1 MPTVSLTLED
11 TNRTILNE
19 AYFKIIGDIVEATK
33 IPHTA
38 VVAVHKDIDYTLT
51 DNKTNETGVEKKN
64 LPSTASLRRISANI
78 TEEYNEDE
86 LTTTAVHQVNAFP
99 IFEDRQIDVFVFPI
113 YVKSDIT
120 IEFSYFTPS
129 KTEANRIRDDIRI
142 RLSQTRNIGIHDI
155 QYDILLPD
163 IVEEFIAD
171 VHTLKNRLVP
181 QSLEEYFRE
190 HSTKRMHLI
199 TDMANKENA
208 KIAIFEKQVRILG
221 LFDFSSMPEKVD
233 ADNENSNYKVSFS
246 YKLSF
251 DVPRAIGIRYPVMIC
266 NKLLPAKYVQFI
278 EDAKVNSIEESKRN
292 LSYTQSL
299 HALSH
304 FEAHRQL
311 ENRVDIN
318 YPINVPAFDDFYLR
332 QGHKGYVILA
342 SFLTE
347 VDETDKKTLLNL
359 KEIDP
364 FYIPDTLVN
373 YIANGEHEF
382 IKHPYM
388 SFIYIG
394 LHQEGALFDAFGEV
408 DQNLT
413 IRSNNELSLFKPVRV
428 TISIIVDITM
438 LDKRA
443 LDRLLGNEN
452 VLFIF
457 IKEWMNAFDNFKTEF
472 SRIFDTMNDLFR
484 IFIHFLNYYRMTD
497 NDNSLKNFL
506 LVVKTNPY
514 IYTQLF
520 DILSNMFP
528 ELFNYIKQ
536 RGFIEEI
543 NQNFRSTYNYNDVE
557 GVMKSV
563 MNTHV
568 LALRQDR

>member
-38 VVAVHKDIDYTLT
+38 VIAVHKDIDYTLT

-78 TEEYNEDE
+78 IEEYNEDE

-278 EDAKVNSIEESKRN
+278 EDAKVNSIEERKRN

-318 YPINVPAFDDFYLR
+318 YPINVPAFDDFNLR
-332 QGHKGYVILA
+332 QAHKGYVILA

-364 FYIPDTLVN
+364 FYIPDILLN
-373 YIANGEHEF
+373 YISDGEHEF

-388 SFIYIG
+388 SFIYVG
-394 LHQEGALFDAFGEV
+394 LHQDGALFDAYGEI

-413 IRSNNELSLFKPVRV
+413 IKSVNELSLFKPVRV
-428 TISIIVDITM
+428 TLSIIVDITM

-443 LDRLLGNEN
+443 LDRLLNN
-452 VLFIF
+452 KPVLFLF

-484 IFIHFLNYYRMTD
+484 VFIHILNHYRMID
-497 NDNSLKNFL
+497 DDNSLKDFL

-520 DILSNMFP
+520 DILFNMFP
-528 ELFNYIKQ
+528 ELFNYISQ
-536 RGFIEEI
+536 RGFIEDSK
-543 NQNFRSTYNYNDVE
+543 QNFRSTYNYNDVE

-568 LALRQDR
+568 IALRQDK

>member
-38 VVAVHKDIDYTLT
+38 VIAVHKDIDYTLT
-51 DNKTNETGVEKKN
+51 DNKTNETGVGSKN

-292 LSYTQSL
+292 LGYTQSL

-318 YPINVPAFDDFYLR
+318 YPINVPAFDDFNLR
-332 QGHKGYVILA
+332 QAHKGYVILA

-364 FYIPDTLVN
+364 FYIPKTLVD
-373 YIANGEHEF
+373 YIANGEHEY

-394 LHQEGALFDAFGEV
+394 LHQDGALFDAYCEV

-413 IRSNNELSLFKPVRV
+413 IKSVNELSLFKPVRV

-443 LDRLLGNEN
+443 LDRLIGNQD

-497 NDNSLKNFL
+497 DDNSLKNFL
-506 LVVKTNPY
+506 STVKTNPY
-514 IYTQLF
+514 IYTQLL
-520 DILSNMFP
+520 DILFNMFP
-528 ELFNYIKQ
+528 ELFNYINQ
-536 RGFIEEI
+536 RGFIEEV

-568 LALRQDR
+568 LALRQDK

>member
-11 TNRTILNE
+11 TNHTILNN
-19 AYFKIIGDIVEATK
+19 AYFKIINDIVEATK
-33 IPHTA
+33 IPHSA

-51 DNKTNETGVEKKN
+51 DHKTNESGVEKKN
-64 LPSTASLRRISANI
+64 LPSTASLRRVQASI

-86 LTTTAVHQVNAFP
+86 LTTTAVHQVSAYP
-99 IFEDRQIDVFVFPI
+99 IFEDRDIDVFVFPI
-113 YVKSDIT
+113 YVKSDIV
-120 IEFSYFTPS
+120 IEFNYFTPS
-129 KTEANRIRDDIRI
+129 KAEANRIRDDIRI

-155 QYDILLPD
+155 EYDILLPE

-181 QSLEEYFRE
+181 QSLEDYFAE

-233 ADNENSNYKVSFS
+233 ADNENSTYKVSFS

-278 EDAKVNSIEESKRN
+278 EDNKVNSIEESKRN

-311 ENRVDIN
+311 ENKVDIN
-318 YPINVPAFDDFYLR
+318 YPINIPAFDDFHVR
-332 QGHKGYVILA
+332 QAHKGYVILT

-347 VDETDKKTLLNL
+347 VNEVDKKSLLNL

-364 FYIPDTLVN
+364 FYIPDNL
-373 YIANGEHEF
+373 IAYLQNGEYQYA
-382 IKHPYM
+382 KLPYM
-388 SFIYIG
+388 SFLYFGI
-394 LHQEGALFDAFGEV
+394 HQEGSLFDAPCEI
-408 DQNLT
+408 DQDLN
-413 IRSNNELSLFKPVRV
+413 IRSVNELSLMKPVRV
-428 TISIIVDITM
+428 TLSIIIDVTM

-443 LDRLLGNEN
+443 IDRLLDNEDILLLFVREWIN
-452 VLFIF
+452 VF
-457 IKEWMNAFDNFKTEF
+457 NNFKTEF
-472 SRIFDTMNDLFR
+472 SRTFTNINDIMRMFIYLINHYRNRDNLVSLEKLLNTIKLDKYLFELLTDVLFNMFHDLFG
-484 IFIHFLNYYRMTD
+484 FLNNKGLMSA
-497 NDNSLKNFL
+497 NNKNL
-506 LVVKTNPY
+506 Y
-514 IYTQLF
+514 S
-520 DILSNMFP
+520 D
-528 ELFNYIKQ
+528 
-536 RGFIEEI
+536 
-543 NQNFRSTYNYNDVE
+543 YNYNDTE
-557 GVMKSV
+557 GVMKTIMS
-563 MNTHV
+563 THV
-568 LALRQDR
+568 VALRMDK

>member
-38 VVAVHKDIDYTLT
+38 VIAVHKDIDYTLT

-181 QSLEEYFRE
+181 QTLEEYFRE

-292 LSYTQSL
+292 LGYTQSL

-318 YPINVPAFDDFYLR
+318 YPINVPAFDDFHLR

-359 KEIDP
+359 REIDP
-364 FYIPDTLVN
+364 FYIPDTLAN

-394 LHQEGALFDAFGEV
+394 IHQEGALFDAFGEV

-413 IRSNNELSLFKPVRV
+413 VRSINELNLFKPVRV

-443 LDRLLGNEN
+443 LDRLIVNED
-452 VLFIF
+452 VLFVF
-457 IKEWMNAFDNFKTEF
+457 VKEWMNAFDNFKTEF

-506 LVVKTNPY
+506 STVKTNPY
-514 IYTQLF
+514 IYTQLL
-520 DILSNMFP
+520 DILFNMFP
-528 ELFNYIKQ
+528 ELFNYINQ
-536 RGFIEEI
+536 RGFIEQV

-568 LALRQDR
+568 LALRQDK

>member
-1 MPTVSLTLED
+1 MPAISLTLED

-38 VVAVHKDIDYTLT
+38 VIAVHKDIDYTLT
-51 DNKTNETGVEKKN
+51 DNKTNETGVENKN

-318 YPINVPAFDDFYLR
+318 YPINVPAFDDFNLR
-332 QGHKGYVILA
+332 QAHKGYVILA

-364 FYIPDTLVN
+364 FYIPKTLVD
-373 YIANGEHEF
+373 YIANGEHEY

-394 LHQEGALFDAFGEV
+394 LHQDGALFDAYCEV

-413 IRSNNELSLFKPVRV
+413 IKSVNELSLFKPVRV

-443 LDRLLGNEN
+443 LDRLIGNQD

-484 IFIHFLNYYRMTD
+484 IFIHILNHYRMID
-497 NDNSLKNFL
+497 DDNSLKDFL

-514 IYTQLF
+514 IYTQLL
-520 DILSNMFP
+520 DILFNMFP
-528 ELFNYIKQ
+528 ELFNYINQ
-536 RGFIEEI
+536 RGFIEEV
-543 NQNFRSTYNYNDVE
+543 NQNFRSVYNYHDVE

-568 LALRQDR
+568 LALRQDN

>member
-1 MPTVSLTLED
+1 MCTVSLTLED
-11 TNRTILNE
+11 TNRTILNN
-19 AYFKIIGDIVEATK
+19 AYFKIINDIVEATK
-33 IPHTA
+33 IPHSA

-64 LPSTASLRRISANI
+64 LPSTASLRRIQASI

-86 LTTTAVHQVNAFP
+86 LTTTAVHQVSAYP
-99 IFEDRQIDVFVFPI
+99 IFQDTDVDVFVFPI
-113 YVKSDIT
+113 YVKSDIV
-120 IEFSYFTPS
+120 IEFNYFTPS

-155 QYDILLPD
+155 EYDILLPD

-181 QSLEEYFRE
+181 QNLEDYFRE

-233 ADNENSNYKVSFS
+233 VDNENSTYKVSFS

-266 NKLLPAKYVQFI
+266 NKLLPAKYIQFI
-278 EDAKVNSIEESKRN
+278 EDNKVNSMEEQKRN

-311 ENRVDIN
+311 ENRIDIN
-318 YPINVPAFDDFYLR
+318 YPINIPAFDDFNLR
-332 QGHKGYVILA
+332 QAHKGYVILT

-347 VDETDKKTLLNL
+347 VNETDKRTLLNL

-364 FYIPDTLVN
+364 FYIPDNLLN
-373 YIANGEHEF
+373 YIKNGEYRHM
-382 IKHPYM
+382 KVPYM
-388 SFIYIG
+388 SFLYFGI
-394 LHQEGALFDAFGEV
+394 HQEGSLFDAYC
-408 DQNLT
+408 DMDSTLT
-413 IRSNNELSLFKPVRV
+413 IRSVNELSLMKPVRV
-428 TISIIVDITM
+428 TLSIITDITM
-438 LDKRA
+438 MDKRA
-443 LDRLLGNEN
+443 LERLLNNEEILL
-452 VLFIF
+452 LFIR
-457 IKEWMNAFDNFKTEF
+457 EWINVFDNFKTEISRTF
-472 SRIFDTMNDLFR
+472 STVNDVMR
-484 IFIHFLNYYRMTD
+484 MFIYFINYYRNKD
-497 NDNSLKNFL
+497 NDDL
-506 LVVKTNPY
+506 LRKLLSVIKEHDY
-514 IYTQLF
+514 LF
-520 DILSNMFP
+520 GLLNDVLTNMFP
-528 ELFNYIKQ
+528 DLYNYINQ
-536 RGFIEEI
+536 RELV
-543 NQNFRSTYNYNDVE
+543 NFTNNTHGTYYNYHDTE
-557 GVMKSV
+557 GVMKTV
-563 MNTHV
+563 MSTHV
-568 LALRQDR
+568 ISLRMDN

>member
-38 VVAVHKDIDYTLT
+38 VIAVHKDIDYTLT
-51 DNKTNETGVEKKN
+51 DNKTNETGIEKKN

-99 IFEDRQIDVFVFPI
+99 IFEDREIDVFVFPI

-278 EDAKVNSIEESKRN
+278 EDVKVNSIEERKRN

-318 YPINVPAFDDFYLR
+318 YPINIPAFDDFNLR
-332 QGHKGYVILA
+332 QAHKGYVILA

-364 FYIPDTLVN
+364 FYIPDILLN
-373 YIANGEHEF
+373 YISDGEHEF

-388 SFIYIG
+388 SFIYVG
-394 LHQEGALFDAFGEV
+394 LHQDGALFDAYGEI

-413 IRSNNELSLFKPVRV
+413 IKSVNELSLFKPVRV
-428 TISIIVDITM
+428 TLSIIVDITM

-443 LDRLLGNEN
+443 LDRLLNN
-452 VLFIF
+452 KPVLFLF

-484 IFIHFLNYYRMTD
+484 VFIHILNHYRMID
-497 NDNSLKNFL
+497 DDNSLKDFL
-506 LVVKTNPY
+506 LVVKTNFY

-520 DILSNMFP
+520 DILFNMFP
-528 ELFNYIKQ
+528 ELFNYINQ
-536 RGFIEEI
+536 RGFIEDSK
-543 NQNFRSTYNYNDVE
+543 QNFRSTYNYNDVE

-568 LALRQDR
+568 IALRQDK

>member
-11 TNRTILNE
+11 TNRTILNN
-19 AYFKIIGDIVEATK
+19 AYFKIIKDIVEATK
-33 IPHTA
+33 IPHSA

-51 DNKTNETGVEKKN
+51 DNKTNESGVEKKN
-64 LPSTASLRRISANI
+64 LPSTASLRRVQASI

-86 LTTTAVHQVNAFP
+86 LTTTAVHQVSAYP
-99 IFEDRQIDVFVFPI
+99 IFEDRDIDVFVFPI
-113 YVKSDIT
+113 YVKSDIV
-120 IEFSYFTPS
+120 IEFNYFTPS

-155 QYDILLPD
+155 EYDVLLPE
-163 IVEEFIAD
+163 IVEDFIVD

-181 QSLEEYFRE
+181 QSLEDYFRE

-233 ADNENSNYKVSFS
+233 ADNENSTYKVSFS

-278 EDAKVNSIEESKRN
+278 EDNKVNSIEESKRN

-318 YPINVPAFDDFYLR
+318 YPINIPAFDDFHIR
-332 QGHKGYVILA
+332 QAHKGYVILT

-347 VDETDKKTLLNL
+347 VNEVDKKTLLNL

-364 FYIPDTLVN
+364 FYIPDVLLN
-373 YIANGEHEF
+373 YLQAGEYQSV
-382 IKHPYM
+382 KLPYM
-388 SFIYIG
+388 SFLYIG
-394 LHQEGALFDAFGEV
+394 IHQEGSLFDAPCEI
-408 DQNLT
+408 DQNLN
-413 IRSNNELSLFKPVRV
+413 ICSINELSLMKPVRV
-428 TISIIVDITM
+428 TISIIIDLTM

-443 LDRLLGNEN
+443 IERLLANEDILL
-452 VLFIF
+452 LFV
-457 IKEWMNAFDNFKTEF
+457 KEWLNVFNNFKTEF
-472 SRIFDTMNDLFR
+472 SRTFATMNDVMRMFIYFINYLKMR
-484 IFIHFLNYYRMTD
+484 DNNLLLEKLINVIKSDKYIFD
-497 NDNSLKNFL
+497 L
-506 LVVKTNPY
+506 L
-514 IYTQLF
+514 I
-520 DILSNMFP
+520 DILLNMFP
-528 ELFNYIKQ
+528 ELYSFLKNK
-536 RGFIEEI
+536 GFIGNI
-543 NQNFRSTYNYNDVE
+543 NKNFYSDYNYHDTE
-557 GVMKSV
+557 GVMKTI
-563 MNTHV
+563 MTTHV
-568 LALRQDR
+568 LALRMDK

>member
-11 TNRTILNE
+11 TNHTILNT
-19 AYFKIIGDIVEATK
+19 AYFKIINDIVEATK
-33 IPHTA
+33 IPHSA

-51 DNKTNETGVEKKN
+51 DHKTNESGVEKKN
-64 LPSTASLRRISANI
+64 LPSTASLRRVQASI

-86 LTTTAVHQVNAFP
+86 LTTTAVHQVSAYP
-99 IFEDRQIDVFVFPI
+99 IFEDRDIDVFVFPI
-113 YVKSDIT
+113 YVKSDIV
-120 IEFSYFTPS
+120 IEFNYFTPS
-129 KTEANRIRDDIRI
+129 KAEANRIRDDIRI

-155 QYDILLPD
+155 EYDILLPE

-181 QSLEEYFRE
+181 QSLEDYFAE

-233 ADNENSNYKVSFS
+233 ADNENSTYKVSFS

-278 EDAKVNSIEESKRN
+278 EDNKVNSIEESKRN
-292 LSYTQSL
+292 LAYTQSL

-311 ENRVDIN
+311 ENRIDIN
-318 YPINVPAFDDFYLR
+318 YPINIPAFDDFHVR
-332 QGHKGYVILA
+332 QAHKGYVILT

-347 VDETDKKTLLNL
+347 VNEVDKKSLLNL

-364 FYIPDTLVN
+364 FYIPDNL
-373 YIANGEHEF
+373 IAYLQNDEYQYA
-382 IKHPYM
+382 KLPYM
-388 SFIYIG
+388 SFLYFGI
-394 LHQEGALFDAFGEV
+394 HQEGSLFDAPCEI
-408 DQNLT
+408 DQDLN
-413 IRSNNELSLFKPVRV
+413 IRSINELSLMKPVRV
-428 TISIIVDITM
+428 TLSIIIDTTM

-443 LDRLLGNEN
+443 LDRLLDNEDILLLFLREWIN
-452 VLFIF
+452 VF
-457 IKEWMNAFDNFKTEF
+457 NNFKTEF
-472 SRIFDTMNDLFR
+472 SRTFTTINDAMR
-484 IFIHFLNYYRMTD
+484 MFIYFIGYYRLRD
-497 NDNSLKNFL
+497 NLVSIEKL
-506 LVVKTNPY
+506 LNTIKLDKY
-514 IYTQLF
+514 LF
-520 DILSNMFP
+520 ELLSDILFNMFP
-528 ELFNYIKQ
+528 ELF
-536 RGFIEEI
+536 GFL
-543 NQNFRSTYNYNDVE
+543 NNKGLMSANNKNLYSNYNYHDTE
-557 GVMKSV
+557 GVMKTIMS
-563 MNTHV
+563 THV
-568 LALRQDR
+568 VALRMDK

>member
-38 VVAVHKDIDYTLT
+38 VIAVHKDIDYTLT
-51 DNKTNETGVEKKN
+51 DNKTNETGVENKN

-292 LSYTQSL
+292 LGYTQSL

-318 YPINVPAFDDFYLR
+318 YPINVPAFDDFNLH
-332 QGHKGYVILA
+332 QAHKGYVILA

-364 FYIPDTLVN
+364 FYIPKTLVD
-373 YIANGEHEF
+373 YIANGEHEY

-394 LHQEGALFDAFGEV
+394 LHQDGALFDAYCEV

-413 IRSNNELSLFKPVRV
+413 IKSVNELSLFKPVRV

-443 LDRLLGNEN
+443 LDRLIGNQD

-472 SRIFDTMNDLFR
+472 SRIFDTMNDLFK
-484 IFIHFLNYYRMTD
+484 IFIHFLNHYRMTD
-497 NDNSLKNFL
+497 DDNSLKNFL
-506 LVVKTNPY
+506 STVKTNPY
-514 IYTQLF
+514 IYTQLL
-520 DILSNMFP
+520 DILFNMFP
-528 ELFNYIKQ
+528 ELFNYINQ
-536 RGFIEEI
+536 RGFIEEV

-568 LALRQDR
+568 LALRQDK

>member
-19 AYFKIIGDIVEATK
+19 AYFKIIADIVDATK

-38 VVAVHKDIDYTLT
+38 VIAVHKDIDYTLT

-64 LPSTASLRRISANI
+64 LPSTSSLRRINANI

-86 LTTTAVHQVNAFP
+86 LTTTAVHQVNTFP
-99 IFEDRQIDVFVFPI
+99 IFEDREVDVFVFPI

-129 KTEANRIRDDIRI
+129 KTEATRIRDDIRI

-163 IVEEFIAD
+163 IIEDFIAD
-171 VHTLKNRLVP
+171 VHILKNRLVP
-181 QSLEEYFRE
+181 QTLEEYFRE

-221 LFDFSSMPEKVD
+221 LFDFSSMPEKID

-292 LSYTQSL
+292 LGYTQSL

-311 ENRVDIN
+311 ENRIDIN
-318 YPINVPAFDDFYLR
+318 YPINIPAFDDFNLR

-347 VDETDKKTLLNL
+347 IDETDKKTLLNL
-359 KEIDP
+359 NEIDP
-364 FYIPDTLVN
+364 FYIPELLLN
-373 YIANGEHEF
+373 YIKDGEHQF
-382 IKHPYM
+382 IKLPYM
-388 SFIYIG
+388 SFLYIG
-394 LHQEGALFDAFGEV
+394 LHQEGSLFDAPCEI

-413 IRSNNELSLFKPVRV
+413 IRSINELNLLKPVRV
-428 TISIIVDITM
+428 TLSIIVDISM

-443 LDRLLGNEN
+443 LDRLLLNQP
-452 VLFIF
+452 VLLLFIQ
-457 IKEWMNAFDNFKTEF
+457 EWLNAFDNFKTEF
-472 SRIFDTMNDLFR
+472 SRIFATMNDLFK
-484 IFIHFLNYYRMTD
+484 IFIYFLNYYRGKD
-497 NDNSLKNFL
+497 DDESIRKLLEVIKINS
-506 LVVKTNPY
+506 Y
-514 IYTQLF
+514 IHAQLM
-520 DILSNMFP
+520 DILLNMFP
-528 ELFNYIKQ
+528 DLFNYINH
-536 RGFIEEI
+536 RGYIDETDD
-543 NQNFRSTYNYNDVE
+543 NYYSTYNQHTVE
-557 GVMKSV
+557 GVMKTI

-568 LALRQDR
+568 IALRQDK